1 MEKKARENAENEL
14 SRLRVALEEAQ
25 KKAENAQKKA
35 ENAQKEVENQRR
47 KNIKRKRVDTLLN
60 INNSRKTRSRF

>member
-1 MEKKARENAENEL
+1 MKKKARENAENEM
-14 SRLRVALEEAQ
+14 SRLRAELEEA
-25 KKAENAQKKA
+25 KKAALS
-35 ENAQKEVENQRR
+35 AQKEVENQRR